1 MAADADTQS
10 SALSDRQGVVRKP
23 TRFFT
28 DRPLHVPPP
37 TPPPKTPLLH
47 PAPLSPMAPPPGNM
61 GGGPI
66 QQLGSATSF
75 ARVGNLGRL
84 ERRLACAGLSPPVNI
99 PPGSPMFRR
108 LSPPTSLPPL
118 CPLCPPCHPPVPPRS
133 EQPSQFSHCVCVS
146 GWLHPAPCFLWSSLP
161 VFPFSCLLQA
171 RGQAL
176 PATGF
181 WRQHRWVWQYRP
193 TPSHRLSSAQ
203 MQKIPTGISRGHERT
218 AA

>member
-1 MAADADTQS
+1 MVRDVGGGVIVGGGLAPGGGPVRMAADADTQS

-84 ERRLACAGLSPPVNI
+84 ERS
-99 PPGSPMFRR
+99 PGSPMFRR

-118 CPLCPPCHPPVPPRS
+118 CPLCPPCHPPV
-133 EQPSQFSHCVCVS
+133 
-146 GWLHPAPCFLWSSLP
+146 
-161 VFPFSCLLQA
+161 
-171 RGQAL
+171 
-176 PATGF
+176 
-181 WRQHRWVWQYRP
+181 
-193 TPSHRLSSAQ
+193 
-203 MQKIPTGISRGHERT
+203 
-218 AA
+218 